1 MNPQVEAIQAKL
13 RQVDDYQSKGLLR
26 AEEAEA
32 QRAALMKKLMEL
44 LVPDTPAPRLPLR
57 VRAWGAVAMLVLVGG
72 FTAYLISGHAGLR
85 ARSEQILAQG
95 RIAAAQDA
103 QRRKERMERIRRGE
117 SLAPDQYGRFAPA
130 SAPRGAGVRCSR
142 RFGAAASAAQGLV
155 AASAAAEAIAP
166 LLSGRIALDPKF
178 EGRVASDDTV
188 FVTVRTP
195 DDPTGLP
202 LAQIRV
208 EVSNLPFDF
217 DVGTREMIGSPDR
230 FMHADK
236 VVVSARVSRSG
247 SGRARPGDLVGRS
260 AVVAPWANDVRFAI
274 DTGRALSG
282 AGPASSRASCL
293 TRDQRKECR
302 RPAGLDAACAPSGTA
317 REVRQPGGR
326 RQLAVA
332 RVRAATDPA
341 TRCGGPPAN
350 RRAGRRAGV
359 RPR

>member
-1 MNPQVEAIQAKL
+1 MNPQVEAVQAKL

-44 LVPDTPAPRLPLR
+44 LVPDTPAPKLPLR

-85 ARSEQILAQG
+85 ARSEQILEQG
-95 RIAAAQDA
+95 KLAAAQDA
-103 QRRKERMERIRRGE
+103 QNRRERMERLRRGE

-130 SAPRGAGVRCSR
+130 SGAR
-142 RFGAAASAAQGLV
+142 SAALPASGSPSAAV
-155 AASAAAEAIAP
+155 SSSPTGASSAKFPASAAAEANAP
-166 LLSGRIALDPKF
+166 LLSGRIVLDPKL

-188 FVTVRTP
+188 FVVVRTP

-217 DVGTREMIGSPDR
+217 NVGTREMIGSPER

-236 VVVSARVSRSG
+236 VIVSARISRSG
-247 SGRARPGDLVGRS
+247 SGRVKPGDLVGQS
-260 AVVAPWANDVRFAI
+260 AVVQPWANDVRFAI
-274 DTGRALSG
+274 D
-282 AGPASSRASCL
+282 
-293 TRDQRKECR
+293 K
-302 RPAGLDAACAPSGTA
+302 
-317 REVRQPGGR
+317 V
-326 RQLAVA
+326 VH
-332 RVRAATDPA
+332 
-341 TRCGGPPAN
+341 
-350 RRAGRRAGV
+350 
-359 RPR
+359 